1 MLREFN
7 YNNPPIRFSFETILA
22 YTPFLLTIQ
31 GAVQAFYYMLNAM
44 FLTKYELTHE
54 SGPPTIME
62 GVNVPFWVKLDHG
75 GKMAEYSMA
84 AFSWNAAFWG
94 MVTLFVAGVITILL
108 WSRFYQDSKF
118 AKITVWII
126 GVFLAL
132 LHVPLLLAIT
142 KSTYEVALYLDDAS
156 VPYLPVQVYRFALY
170 ATTATGMFTIV
181 MVGAWIINVFS
192 PGGASNSEID
202 AQIAQDDQR
211 RYEKEQARL
220 QRDTLYELRKQN
232 KR

>member
-1 MLREFN
+1 M
-7 YNNPPIRFSFETILA
+7 
-22 YTPFLLTIQ
+22 
-31 GAVQAFYYMLNAM
+31 
-44 FLTKYELTHE
+44 
-54 SGPPTIME
+54 
-62 GVNVPFWVKLDHG
+62 
-75 GKMAEYSMA
+75 
-84 AFSWNAAFWG
+84 
-94 MVTLFVAGVITILL
+94 
-108 WSRFYQDSKF
+108 
-118 AKITVWII
+118 
-126 GVFLAL
+126 
-132 LHVPLLLAIT
+132 
-142 KSTYEVALYLDDAS
+142 YLDDAS

-181 MVGAWIINVFS
+181 MVGAWIINVFG